1 MCYFARMEEPQIPGI
16 EQVMAALRET
26 RPWTEY
32 DNVEEAYIDG
42 FKHALN
48 WYIMKESIEEEDN
61 G

>member
-1 MCYFARMEEPQIPGI
+1 MVDPDAVYDECLP
-16 EQVMAALRET
+16 ALQET
-26 RPWTEY
+26 RPWSEY
-32 DNVEEAYIDG
+32 DNVEQAYLDG